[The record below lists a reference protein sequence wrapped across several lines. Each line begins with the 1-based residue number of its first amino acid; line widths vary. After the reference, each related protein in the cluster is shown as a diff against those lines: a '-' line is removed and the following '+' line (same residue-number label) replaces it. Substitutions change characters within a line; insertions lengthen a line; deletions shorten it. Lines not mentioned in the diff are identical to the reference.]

1 MKGVF
6 GMTKRKLLALF
17 TAMTL
22 GSTLI
27 PTSTTPAKAATT
39 LKFNNISKNK
49 KTMYVG
55 STFTIKTNI
64 SKSKLTYKSSKT
76 AIATVSKKGNIKAK
90 KAGACVIKVTAKLS
104 KSKKITKKIKLTV
117 KKKVI
122 TKATASVK
130 ETALPLTVVTAS
142 PNVTTTPVATS
153 KPTATVSV
161 TNTPVVTKE
170 PSTVTATPT
179 ATPKET
185 VTPRLTNTPTTS
197 AVPATTPT
205 ATPKV
210 TSTPTVTTEP
220 AVTGTVFISSIHFDE
235 ESITLED
242 ADGNT
247 VVPSDAANL
256 SVDGTTV
263 TIVAPTTDQ
272 EIAVSGNCS
281 QGQIRINVDK
291 TAYPDGEVDLSFEG
305 LTLSNTLTS
314 PVYVASIDGSVNISV
329 KKGTKNT
336 LSDGEAYTNE
346 DNDNGVIYSKDD
358 LKIKGKGSLT
368 ITGNCGYGIISKDD
382 LKVYNGTITV
392 TSKDVCLKG
401 KDSVKIGNKDDL
413 EKDGAYDNLIL
424 NLTSTASDCVRSNNP
439 IDDTSKA
446 SEDSDYADGKEGTI
460 VINGGTITAH
470 AYADAFQ
477 SNGTLTVNGGTLDLY
492 TYEGSS
498 YSNTNNPSN
507 SWNGNMPGNWSNS
520 NSKQT
525 LDISAKGLKSE
536 GDMTINGGTITADT
550 SDDALHCGGKL
561 IINNGNLELST
572 GDDGIHSDT
581 SLEVNGGIIHINKCY
596 EGLEGTDITI
606 NDGTIHVISSDDG
619 INAAGGNSNSTWN
632 GFPGFGNNSSN
643 TNYSMTING
652 GYILVEA
659 SGDGLDSNG
668 SLTITGG
675 TTLVIGPTSGA
686 DNAFDCD
693 GTFSCTGGIALGID
707 TYNQMSRFPSNT
719 TNYLT
724 RSISGANSSGSNAIA
739 ITDADGNVL
748 SYLTYSTSAGSLTY
762 YNGNATASDLKVY
775 LNPDFTGNTDDFGY
789 ASSGTVSGGTEL
801 TTSSNSGS
809 NTNQP
814 GGNNRPG
821 R

>member
-1 MKGVF
+1 
-6 GMTKRKLLALF
+6 MTKRKLLALF
-17 TAMTL
+17 TAVTL

-27 PTSTTPAKAATT
+27 PPSTTPAKAATT

-76 AIATVSKKGNIKAK
+76 AIATVSKKGVIKAK
-90 KAGACVIKVTAKLS
+90 KAGTCVIKVTAKLS
-104 KSKKITKKIKLTV
+104 KSKKVTKKIKLTV
-117 KKKVI
+117 KKKVT

-142 PNVTTTPVATS
+142 PNVTATPVATS

-170 PSTVTATPT
+170 PSTVTTTPT
-179 ATPKET
+179 TAPKET

-197 AVPATTPT
+197 AVPTTTPT

-220 AVTGTVFISSIHFDE
+220 AVTGTVFITSIQFDE
-235 ESITLED
+235 DGITLED

-247 VVPSDAANL
+247 VTPSDASNL

-281 QGQIRINVDK
+281 QGQIRVNVDK

-336 LSDGEAYTNE
+336 LSDGESYTNE
-346 DNDNGVIYSKDD
+346 DDDNGVIYSKDD

-439 IDDTSKA
+439 IDDASKA

-470 AYADAFQ
+470 AYADTFQ
-477 SNGTLTVNGGTLDLY
+477 SMV
-492 TYEGSS
+492 
-498 YSNTNNPSN
+498 P
-507 SWNGNMPGNWSNS
+507 
-520 NSKQT
+520 
-525 LDISAKGLKSE
+525 
-536 GDMTINGGTITADT
+536 
-550 SDDALHCGGKL
+550 
-561 IINNGNLELST
+561 
-572 GDDGIHSDT
+572 
-581 SLEVNGGIIHINKCY
+581 
-596 EGLEGTDITI
+596 
-606 NDGTIHVISSDDG
+606 
-619 INAAGGNSNSTWN
+619 
-632 GFPGFGNNSSN
+632 
-643 TNYSMTING
+643 
-652 GYILVEA
+652 
-659 SGDGLDSNG
+659 
-668 SLTITGG
+668 
-675 TTLVIGPTSGA
+675 
-686 DNAFDCD
+686 
-693 GTFSCTGGIALGID
+693 
-707 TYNQMSRFPSNT
+707 
-719 TNYLT
+719 
-724 RSISGANSSGSNAIA
+724 
-739 ITDADGNVL
+739 
-748 SYLTYSTSAGSLTY
+748 
-762 YNGNATASDLKVY
+762 
-775 LNPDFTGNTDDFGY
+775 
-789 ASSGTVSGGTEL
+789 
-801 TTSSNSGS
+801 
-809 NTNQP
+809 
-814 GGNNRPG
+814 
-821 R
+821 

>member
-1 MKGVF
+1 
-6 GMTKRKLLALF
+6 MTKRKLLALF
-17 TAMTL
+17 TAVTL

-27 PTSTTPAKAATT
+27 PPSTTPAKAATT

-55 STFTIKTNI
+55 STFTIKTTI
-64 SKSKLTYKSSKT
+64 SKSKLIYKSSKT
-76 AIATVSKKGNIKAK
+76 AIATVSKKGVIKAK
-90 KAGACVIKVTAKLS
+90 KAGTCVIKVTAKLS
-104 KSKKITKKIKLTV
+104 KSKKVTKKIKLTV
-117 KKKVI
+117 KKKVT

-130 ETALPLTVVTAS
+130 ETALPLTVVTAP
-142 PNVTTTPVATS
+142 PNVTATPAATS

-170 PSTVTATPT
+170 ASTVTATPT
-179 ATPKET
+179 TAPRET

-197 AVPATTPT
+197 AVPTTTPT
-205 ATPKV
+205 ATPKT

-220 AVTGTVFISSIHFDE
+220 AVTGTVFITSIQFDE
-235 ESITLED
+235 DGITLED

-247 VVPSDAANL
+247 VTPSDASNL

-272 EIAVSGNCS
+272 EITVSGNCS
-281 QGQIRINVDK
+281 QGQIRVNVDK

-314 PVYVASIDGSVNISV
+314 PVYVASIDGSVNISI

-336 LSDGEAYTNE
+336 LSDGESYTNE
-346 DNDNGVIYSKDD
+346 DDDNGVIYSKDD

-439 IDDTSKA
+439 IDDSSKA

-470 AYADAFQ
+470 AYADTFQ

-507 SWNGNMPGNWSNS
+507 GWNGSMPGNWSNS

-536 GDMTINGGTITADT
+536 GDMTINGGTITAAT
-550 SDDALHCGGKL
+550 SDDALHCGGAL
-561 IINNGNLELST
+561 IINNGTLELST

-581 SLEVNGGIIHINKCY
+581 SLEVNGGTIHINKCY

-606 NDGTIHVISSDDG
+606 NDGTIHVVSSDDG

-632 GFPGFGNNSSN
+632 GFPGFGNNSSS

-707 TYNQMSRFPSNT
+707 TYNQMSQFPSNT

-724 RSISGANSSGSNAIA
+724 RSISGANSSDSNAIA

-762 YNGNATASDLKVY
+762 YNGNATASNLKVY
-775 LNPDFTGNTDDFGY
+775 LNPDFTGNTDDFEY

-801 TTSSNSGS
+801 TTSSNNGG

>member
-1 MKGVF
+1 
-6 GMTKRKLLALF
+6 MTKRKLLALF
-17 TAMTL
+17 TAVTL

-27 PTSTTPAKAATT
+27 PPSTTPAKAATT

-55 STFTIKTNI
+55 STFTIKTTI
-64 SKSKLTYKSSKT
+64 SKSKLIYKSSKT
-76 AIATVSKKGNIKAK
+76 AIATVSKKGVIKAK
-90 KAGACVIKVTAKLS
+90 KAGTCVIKVTAKLS
-104 KSKKITKKIKLTV
+104 KSKKVTKKIKLTV
-117 KKKVI
+117 KKKVT

-130 ETALPLTVVTAS
+130 ETALPLTVVTAP
-142 PNVTTTPVATS
+142 PNVTATPATS

-170 PSTVTATPT
+170 ASTVTATPT
-179 ATPKET
+179 TAPKET

-197 AVPATTPT
+197 AVPTTTPT
-205 ATPKV
+205 ATPKA

-220 AVTGTVFISSIHFDE
+220 AVTGTVFITSIQFDE
-235 ESITLED
+235 DGITLED

-247 VVPSDAANL
+247 VTPSDASNL

-272 EIAVSGNCS
+272 EITVSGNCS
-281 QGQIRINVDK
+281 QGQIRVNVDK

-314 PVYVASIDGSVNISV
+314 PVYVASIDGSVNISI

-336 LSDGEAYTNE
+336 LSDGESYTNE
-346 DNDNGVIYSKDD
+346 DDDNGVIYSKDD

-439 IDDTSKA
+439 IDDSSKA
-446 SEDSDYADGKEGTI
+446 SEDSDYADGKEGPI
-460 VINGGTITAH
+460 VINGGPITAH
-470 AYADAFQ
+470 AYADTFQ

-507 SWNGNMPGNWSNS
+507 GWNGSMPGNWSNS

-536 GDMTINGGTITADT
+536 GDMTINGGTITAAT
-550 SDDALHCGGKL
+550 SDDALHCGGAL
-561 IINNGNLELST
+561 IINNGTLELST

-581 SLEVNGGIIHINKCY
+581 SLEVNGGTIHINKCY

-606 NDGTIHVISSDDG
+606 NDGTIHVVSSDDG

-632 GFPGFGNNSSN
+632 GFPGFGNNSSS

-707 TYNQMSRFPSNT
+707 TYNQMSQFPSNT

-762 YNGNATASDLKVY
+762 YNGNATASNLKVY

-801 TTSSNSGS
+801 TTSSNSGG